1 MQILISGKHLDI
13 GESLRQH
20 IMFSVEHNVIKFF
33 EYAIKS
39 HVTISK
45 QNHLFKTDIIVN
57 EGTGTGTIVKS
68 NAQHFDPYKSFDE
81 AMAKLS
87 KQLRR
92 YKSKIKNHHKRKIEP
107 GTYPG

>member
-1 MQILISGKHLDI
+1 MQILISSKHLDI

-39 HVTISK
+39 HVTMSK
-45 QNHLFKTDIIVN
+45 QNHLFKTNIIVN

-68 NAQHFDPYKSFDE
+68 NAQHFDPYKSFNE

-87 KQLRR
+87 KQLR
-92 YKSKIKNHHKRKIEP
+92 KI
-107 GTYPG
+107 